1 VPRLTEEWFAATERR
16 TDLRLAA
23 GAHAELVPTLR
34 DLTAPHPFR
43 ESLWCRLIVALHR
56 SGRQADA
63 LAAGCTNQ
71 EIADRLSILPTTV
84 KTHLRNAMR
93 KLGARNR
100 VEAVSAARH
109 AGLLR

>member
-1 VPRLTEEWFAATERR
+1 VRLSRR
-16 TDLRLAA
+16 EAD
-23 GAHAELVPTLR
+23 V
-34 DLTAPHPFR
+34 
-43 ESLWCRLIVALHR
+43 LI
-56 SGRQADA
+56 Q

-84 KTHLRNAMR
+84 KTHLKNAMC

-109 AGLLR
+109 AGVLR